1 LPAGSRADR
10 YVDLLRA
17 IDWRTLFSDYQFG
30 AQIEVLR
37 ELWAQEYDFVLL
49 DSRTGISDIGGIC
62 TVHFPDI
69 LVFLFTANRQSLEG
83 FLGAVRGI
91 IAAREFLQGP
101 RLGLLTLPVVSRFE
115 ASKEYDA
122 SLSWMQ
128 IFSEKLVTF
137 YEPWAPSDGRP
148 TESVTRTLIERTTLP
163 YFAKWSFGEE
173 LPVLLESNTGSTQ
186 LISFYLETLAAILAL
201 GF

>member
-1 LPAGSRADR
+1 LH
-10 YVDLLRA
+10 
-17 IDWRTLFSDYQFG
+17 RTLSGYFG
-30 AQIEVLR
+30 
-37 ELWAQEYDFVLL
+37 
-49 DSRTGISDIGGIC
+49 
-62 TVHFPDI
+62 
-69 LVFLFTANRQSLEG
+69 FLFTANRQSLEG
-83 FLGAVRGI
+83 VLGAVRGI

-201 GF
+201 GFENTSLLMQSAEQYIQAAKRHGIRTSRSEYDIFLTALKGHYS